1 MVSALFN
8 IVAFAALTLG
18 LVLAAVLFTGLAI
31 VVAAS
36 GSPRHRQRSHQRR
49 PERILTRTPRF
60 DLAIDPRTARVVP
73 VRA

>member
-8 IVAFAALTLG
+8 AVAFAALTLG

-36 GSPRHRQRSHQRR
+36 GSPRHRQRSQRR
-49 PERILTRTPRF
+49 PEHILTRTPRF
-60 DLAIDPRTARVVP
+60 DLAIDPRTARAVP

>member
-8 IVAFAALTLG
+8 ASAFAAMTLG

-36 GSPRHRQRSHQRR
+36 GSPRHRRRSTRR
-49 PERILTRTPRF
+49 PAHVLARTPRF
-60 DLAIDPRTARVVP
+60 DLAIDARTARAVP

>member
-8 IVAFAALTLG
+8 FAAFAAMTLG

-36 GSPRHRQRSHQRR
+36 GSPRHRRRSSRR
-49 PERILTRTPRF
+49 LSKHVLARTPRF
-60 DLAIDPRTARVVP
+60 DLAIDSRTARAVP